1 METREHTTQLWMQL
15 FWGISS
21 IIEAHFRTCFMY
33 HSKVLTMSNVLVLLP
48 HYPWQMWWL
57 PCPPRLSLEFR
68 KGGSLWKPSA
78 IVAPRSGCAWSTSPG
93 EDVWSFTFTYLQV
106 ENNSCLKKGDRW
118 PPAFY
123 PPGFF
128 LPLSLCGTALS
139 LMQWLSSAIII
150 RCGSPSGRNWNFS
163 LLAPAIRW

>member
-1 METREHTTQLWMQL
+1 MQL

-33 HSKVLTMSNVLVLLP
+33 HSKVLTMSNVLVLLS
-48 HYPWQMWWL
+48 HYPWQMWSL

-78 IVAPRSGCAWSTSPG
+78 IVAPRSGCARPTSPG
-93 EDVWSFTFTYLQV
+93 EEFYLKFHIYIFASGEQQLL
-106 ENNSCLKKGDRW
+106 EERW
-118 PPAFY
+118 PVTRR
-123 PPGFF
+123 F
-128 LPLSLCGTALS
+128 LPLVSCSLSLSLCGTALS

-150 RCGSPSGRNWNFS
+150 RCGLPSGRNWNFS